1 MEAKQELDTKKKK
14 KCYNEKRLVTNK
26 KDQHT

>member
-1 MEAKQELDTKKKK
+1 MEAKQELDTKKK